1 MEISNNT
8 LTEDGRQ

>member
-8 LTEDGRQ
+8 GHCSV